1 MIDPQG
7 IIFPLS
13 PIRNPKTLV
22 KCHGLVTKVLL
33 TNMCNAILPEH
44 RLYYLGVEVNGPGN
58 GWQSRPPGAILADG
72 DHCLDGL

>member
-1 MIDPQG
+1 
-7 IIFPLS
+7 
-13 PIRNPKTLV
+13 
-22 KCHGLVTKVLL
+22 
-33 TNMCNAILPEH
+33 MCNAILPEH